1 MPALNTPAAATATQG
16 AKAKSNRAP
25 SAKWSN
31 QEVARLIKQLQEC
44 KSNGQTSENGFK
56 TSVWNSIAVTFT
68 DPLKQAGRTCESK
81 WTRLKKDYKEV
92 KFLREASGFGW
103 DSVNNLVTTEP
114 EVWAEMAKVI
124 ASLFL

>member
-1 MPALNTPAAATATQG
+1 MPLPSTPSAANQG
-16 AKAKSNRAP
+16 SKAKSSQAP

-44 KSNGQTSENGFK
+44 KSNGQTSGNGFN
-56 TSVWNSIAVTFT
+56 TSVWNAIAVTFT
-68 DPLKQAGRTCESK
+68 DPLKQVGRTCESK

-103 DSVNNLVTTEP
+103 DSVNNLVTAEP
-114 EVWAEMAKVI
+114 EVWAEMAKAI
-124 ASLFL
+124 AFLFLWY